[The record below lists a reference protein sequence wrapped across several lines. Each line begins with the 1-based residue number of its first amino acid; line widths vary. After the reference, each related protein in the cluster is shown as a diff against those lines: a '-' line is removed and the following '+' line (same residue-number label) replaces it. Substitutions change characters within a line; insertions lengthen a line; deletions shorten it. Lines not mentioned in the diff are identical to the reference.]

1 MSRVYVIAGNHA
13 QYVEYK
19 RRKHRENDGGVEE
32 YVYVSSVNTIRGIRD
47 PSGVFIG
54 TWRDRTD
61 IMDILMHLRLYQS
74 FSNPRLEEIWD
85 SMKVTTTT
93 QQVVSANVTQA
104 AEDLAKEIDNHI
116 LAKVHSTI
124 RDSDWG
130 SLLTGKL
137 DSVLDMDTQ
146 SYKNYWRND
155 YGS

>member
-1 MSRVYVIAGNHA
+1 MSRVYVVAGKHF

-19 RRKHRENDGGVEE
+19 RRKHLENDGGVEE
-32 YVYVSSVNTIRGIRD
+32 YVYVNSVNTIRGVRD
-47 PSGVFIG
+47 PRGVFIG
-54 TWRDRTD
+54 TWRERTD

-74 FSNPRLEEIWD
+74 HLNPSLEKIWD
-85 SMKVTTTT
+85 SMKVTSTT
-93 QQVVSANVTQA
+93 QQIVTVNVTQA
-104 AEDLAKEIDNHI
+104 QEDLSKAIDDHI

-124 RDSDWG
+124 KDSGWG

-137 DSVLDMDTQ
+137 DSVLDMDTK

>member
-85 SMKVTTTT
+85 SMKVAATT

-104 AEDLAKEIDNHI
+104 AEDLKKQINDHLLKQVHNTIQRSGWDELWRGQIDSIIDNE
-116 LAKVHSTI
+116 
-124 RDSDWG
+124 
-130 SLLTGKL
+130 
-137 DSVLDMDTQ
+137 TQ

>member
-19 RRKHRENDGGVEE
+19 IRKHRENDGGVEE

-93 QQVVSANVTQA
+93 QQVVSTNVTQA

-124 RDSDWG
+124 RDSGWG